1 MSHIDSFGPEAVEIA
16 PGLTIGAGHPLVL
29 IAGPCVVE
37 SEGLLF
43 EVADRLSTLAARL
56 DVPIVLKASYE
67 KDNRS
72 APEAFRGPGLDAGLA
87 ALQSAGRRSGLPL
100 TTDVH
105 RVEDIGAVAEV
116 VDLLQIPALL
126 CRQTSLLEAAGRSGR
141 VVNVKKGQWLTPP
154 GMAGA
159 VAKLRGVGAR
169 GVLLT
174 ERGSAYGE
182 RLVCDPTA
190 IPALARHGCPVV
202 FDAGHGANARTEIG
216 TLARAAIAAGADA
229 LFVECHPR
237 PAEALCDGGRMLSLD
252 ELERDLPGLLRL
264 AELVRAEAGWR

>member
-1 MSHIDSFGPEAVEIA
+1 MSHSAPSGPVEIA
-16 PGLTIGAGHPLVL
+16 PGVSIGAGRPLVL

-37 SEGLLF
+37 SEALLA
-43 EVADRLSTLAARL
+43 EVAERLARLAARL
-56 DVPIVLKASYE
+56 RVPVVLKASYE

-72 APEAFRGPGLDAGLA
+72 EPSAFRGPGLEAGLH
-87 ALQSAGRRSGLPL
+87 ALERVGRQSGLPL

-105 RVEDIGAVAEV
+105 RVEDIAAAAEV

-141 VVNVKKGQWLTPP
+141 VVNVKKGQWLSPS

-174 ERGSAYGE
+174 ERGSAFGE

-190 IPALARHGCPVV
+190 IPALARYGCPVV
-202 FDAGHGANARTEIG
+202 FDAGHGANAREEIA
-216 TLARAAIAAGADA
+216 TLARAGIATGADA

-237 PAEALCDGGRMLSLD
+237 PAEALCDGARMLSLD

-264 AELVRAEAGWR
+264 AELVRARAP